1 MSACRR
7 WQRTGNRAGWQGNR
21 PSHRERCVQSSPSS
35 LQHAPMHRYNTHPC
49 IASNGNT
56 DGSDEPPPNFAVLRV
71 PPCPFSTRTCVAVH
85 KHDLTARSEECSSTA
100 GARARARVYVSK
112 NASVARM
119 SARISAGVVMCATV
133 SSCPLQTCITA
144 FGRAPRIVPHTW
156 KCAHRFRSEHTSAP
170 RARRP
175 LGRG

>member
-1 MSACRR
+1 MTWDPVGSRLNKPCGEVSSAQRTTQAPTYRMSACRR

-21 PSHRERCVQSSPSS
+21 PSGAVRTIFTIVATTRTDAS

-56 DGSDEPPPNFAVLRV
+56 DGSDEPPPHFAVLRV

-85 KHDLTARSEECSSTA
+85 KHDLTARSEECSSTT

-119 SARISAGVVMCATV
+119 SARISAGVVM
-133 SSCPLQTCITA
+133 
-144 FGRAPRIVPHTW
+144 
-156 KCAHRFRSEHTSAP
+156 
-170 RARRP
+170 
-175 LGRG
+175 